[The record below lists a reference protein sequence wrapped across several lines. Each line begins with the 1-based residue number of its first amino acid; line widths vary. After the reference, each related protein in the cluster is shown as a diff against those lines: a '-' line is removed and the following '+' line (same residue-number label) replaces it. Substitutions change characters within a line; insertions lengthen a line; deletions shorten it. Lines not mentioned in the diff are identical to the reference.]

1 VRILFVCTANACR
14 SQMAEGW
21 ARHLAPAGWEVGSA
35 GLVPYPVS
43 RRARAVMA
51 EVGIDLSGHRE
62 KSVTEAALRTW
73 DVVVTL
79 SEEAGRYLPRLGP
92 SQRHLRRPVVD
103 PMSATGTTDEV
114 REAFRTA
121 RDRIGEIVREVLA
134 EVADRPAGK

>member
-1 VRILFVCTANACR
+1 MRILFVCTANACR

-62 KSVTEAALRTW
+62 KPVSAVALGTW
-73 DVVVTL
+73 DIVVTL
-79 SEEAGRYLPRLGP
+79 SEEAGRYLPRLRP
-92 SQRHLRRPVVD
+92 SQRHLRRPVAD
-103 PMSATGTTDEV
+103 PMSATGTPEEV
-114 REAFRTA
+114 REAFRAA
-121 RDRIGEIVREVLA
+121 RDLIGGVVRDVLA
-134 EVADRPAGK
+134 EAAAER

>member
-1 VRILFVCTANACR
+1 MRILFVCTANACR

-21 ARHLAPAGWEVGSA
+21 ARRLAPAGWEIGSA

-62 KSVTEAALRTW
+62 KSLTEVRLGTW
-73 DVVVTL
+73 EVIVTL
-79 SEEAGRYLPRLGP
+79 SEEAGRYLPRLRP
-92 SQRHLRRPVVD
+92 TQRHLHRPVDD
-103 PMSATGTTDEV
+103 PMTATGTTDEV

-121 RDRIGEIVREVLA
+121 RDEIGDVVRAVLA
-134 EVADRPAGK
+134 ELTADR

>member
-1 VRILFVCTANACR
+1 MRILFVCTANACR

-21 ARHLAPAGWEVGSA
+21 ARSLAPGGWEVGSA

-51 EVGIDLSGHRE
+51 EVGIDLTDHRE
-62 KSVTEAALRTW
+62 KSLTAVRLGTW

-79 SEEAGRYLPRLGP
+79 SDEAGRYLPRLR
-92 SQRHLRRPVVD
+92 STQRHLHRPVDD

-114 REAFRTA
+114 REAFRAA
-121 RDRIGEIVREVLA
+121 RDRLGSVVREVLA
-134 EVADRPAGK
+134 ELGADR